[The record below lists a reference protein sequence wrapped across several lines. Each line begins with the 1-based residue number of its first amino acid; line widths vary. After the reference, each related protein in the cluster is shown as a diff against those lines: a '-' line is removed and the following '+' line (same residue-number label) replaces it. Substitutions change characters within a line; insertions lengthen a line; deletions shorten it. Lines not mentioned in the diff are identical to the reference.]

1 SSPPREDRRHG
12 AARDRV
18 DDRRARRGDA
28 RRRRGAAVRVRGQA
42 ARRDPRAPP
51 RARRGDRA
59 GRVKVSLRPVVAED
73 LEAFYEQQADPES
86 VRLAAVPARDRAA
99 HFPHWE
105 KALADESSLVRT
117 IDVDGENAGHIVS
130 FLRDGVGEREVG
142 YWLARSHWGR
152 GVATEALTQF

>member
-1 SSPPREDRRHG
+1 
-12 AARDRV
+12 
-18 DDRRARRGDA
+18 
-28 RRRRGAAVRVRGQA
+28 
-42 ARRDPRAPP
+42 
-51 RARRGDRA
+51 
-59 GRVKVSLRPVVAED
+59 VKVSLRPVAAED

-105 KALADESSLVRT
+105 KALADENTLART

-152 GVATEALTQF
+152 GVATEALTQFLDLEPRRPLIAHVATHNPGSRRVLEKCGFTVEREVENAHGDGVDEVHLRLP